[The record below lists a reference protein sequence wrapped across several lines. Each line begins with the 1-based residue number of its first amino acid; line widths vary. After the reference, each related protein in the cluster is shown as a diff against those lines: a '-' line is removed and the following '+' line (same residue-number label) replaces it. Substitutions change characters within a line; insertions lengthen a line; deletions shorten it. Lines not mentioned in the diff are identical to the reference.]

1 MVYQN
6 AHRAPFRRVV
16 IRKQFSD
23 CFPLREF
30 NTYGAFMSIGGECLK
45 SEPRTKVMLFERE
58 RQGTQLAERF
68 IIKHYYYPVLPRTRT
83 WYRHS
88 KGEHEFRNLLRVSEL
103 GIHSA
108 EPVAFGVRRTIT
120 GCVFSCFIVT
130 RYVENTVTLEGWA
143 EQLAK
148 LGPAQAESGWPVC
161 QSLGQTFRILHLAGF
176 FLFTAKPGNILIRR
190 TEDSFETI
198 LIDLPYAL
206 RIKPKL
212 LRRYAQAFDLAVFL
226 GNAARLLPP
235 QHVNTFYKGYFPDPL
250 ENNPGDLVCRLA
262 GAIRWRRNETPVS
275 RSVHKLRR
283 SMKEFA
289 RKLAA
294 KNRGGESGVFE
305 A

>member
-1 MVYQN
+1 MICQN
-6 AHRAPFRRVV
+6 AHRARFRRVV

-23 CFPLREF
+23 FFPPCEF
-30 NTYGAFMSIGGECLK
+30 NTYQAFTSIGGECLK
-45 SEPRTKVMLFERE
+45 SEPRTKVILFERE
-58 RQGTQLAERF
+58 RQGAQSAERF
-68 IIKHYYYPVLPRTRT
+68 IIKHYYYPLLPRART

-88 KGEHEFRNLLRVSEL
+88 KSEHEYRSLLRVSEL

-120 GCVFSCFIVT
+120 GCVFACFIVT
-130 RYVENTVTLEGWA
+130 RYVENTVTLEQWA

-148 LGPAQAESGWPVC
+148 LEPAEANWLVC
-161 QSLGQTFRILHLAGF
+161 QSLGQTFRRLHLAGF
-176 FLFTAKPGNILIRR
+176 FLFTAKPRNILIRR

-206 RIKPKL
+206 RIRPEFL
-212 LRRYAQAFDLAVFL
+212 GRYAQAFDLAVFL
-226 GNAARLLPP
+226 GTAARVLPA
-235 QHVNTFYKGYFPDPL
+235 QQVHTFYKGYFPDPL
-250 ENNPGDLVCRLA
+250 ENKSGDLVCRLA

-275 RSVHKLRR
+275 RTVHKLRR

-294 KNRGGESGVFE
+294 KNRAGESGIFE